1 MFGREV
7 LRFVPLSIMHAASLI
22 WFMLNVWN
30 RFSIIFSLICFHLFI
45 STPGGARGKPQPR
58 PPQHD
63 QAQDQE
69 EAAQEDP
76 RAGQPDG
83 DHHHQPAGWADQ
95 LPGRGGRR
103 LRGHGWGDAERQ
115 KQWGRGDRGRGLHG
129 QARGRAEEWVVLWQ
143 TGGIRSIRGDVWVS
157 SRISG
162 LSSGNYSSINTG
174 AFFVSWKPCHVIHS
188 YRDDK
193 EALSAWLL
201 WTRPTFRDEKF
212 AGRTFYKHKEI
223 NNWQILIQNT
233 VKWSV
238 GWGLPCT
245 ESSAFIISFLYLWIY
260 VLGKASKLQ
269 INPKYIFLN

>member
-1 MFGREV
+1 
-7 LRFVPLSIMHAASLI
+7 
-22 WFMLNVWN
+22 MLNVWN

-83 DHHHQPAGWADQ
+83 DHHHQPTGWVDR

-115 KQWGRGDRGRGLHG
+115 KQRGRGDRGRGLHC

-174 AFFVSWKPCHVIHS
+174 FFLFRGNRVTSSIPIVTTRKHYQRGCFGPDRLLETKSSPVGLFINTKKS
-188 YRDDK
+188 TIDRFRFK
-193 EALSAWLL
+193 TLS
-201 WTRPTFRDEKF
+201 DEDCRVLNQ
-212 AGRTFYKHKEI
+212 AP
-223 NNWQILIQNT
+223 
-233 VKWSV
+233 S
-238 GWGLPCT
+238 
-245 ESSAFIISFLYLWIY
+245 SFLFYTCE
-260 VLGKASKLQ
+260 
-269 INPKYIFLN
+269 FMF